1 MDKGKSMSLTYKDN
15 KDFYNKMLGI
25 AIPITV
31 SNLVSS
37 SLNLVDNVMIG
48 QLDAVHVSAT
58 GLANQ
63 ITFVLMLLFFGINS
77 GTCIF
82 VAQSWGKREE
92 SSIKHVMGISYLL
105 TGAVALIFF
114 VASFFYPLPIMRFF
128 TNDLRAVELG
138 EIYLRIIAPSFLFM
152 GLSAPLS
159 FATRSINKAKI
170 GMYASSTSLI
180 LNTALN
186 YILIFGKL
194 GFPAMGIAGAALAT
208 LISRAVEAAMIIGY
222 SGKYARVLIIRWRDL
237 FSVPRDLFQTVLK
250 KCAPVIVNEGAWS
263 LGMSAM
269 TLIYA
274 RISTTASAAVF
285 IAETIRMV
293 FTVIS
298 FGVGNASAVMLGN
311 LLGEGRRDEAID
323 YNKKFLQINTILGV
337 LMGTTVYLLAPFI
350 VNYFYRLDA
359 EVSGIAIWTIRVI
372 GLMLPIKFYNLVMI
386 IGTFRAG
393 GDTVFSMLIEAVGV
407 WGVGV
412 PAVYIT
418 GLIIG
423 LPIPLVVLAANLDE
437 VFKFFAGLPRV
448 LSNKWAKTLV

>member
-1 MDKGKSMSLTYKDN
+1 
-15 KDFYNKMLGI
+15 MLGI
-25 AIPITV
+25 AIPITI

-63 ITFVLMLLFFGINS
+63 ITFVLMLLLFGINS

-82 VAQSWGKREE
+82 VAQFWGKGEE
-92 SSIKHVMGISYLL
+92 SKIKHVMGISYLFS
-105 TGAVALIFF
+105 GAVSLLFF
-114 VASFFYPLPIMRFF
+114 VVSFFSSAPIMHFF
-128 TNDLRAVELG
+128 THDARAVELG
-138 EIYLRIIAPSFLFM
+138 STYLKIIAPSFLLM

-159 FATRSINKAKI
+159 FATRSINQAKI

-186 YILIFGKL
+186 YVLIFGKF
-194 GFPAMGIAGAALAT
+194 GAPALGIAGAALAT
-208 LISRAVEAAMIIGY
+208 LISRIVEAMMVIGY
-222 SGKYARVLIIRWRDL
+222 SKKYAQVLQIGCRDL
-237 FSVPRDLFQTVLK
+237 LTVPREMFQNVLK
-250 KCAPVIVNEGAWS
+250 KSAPVIVNEGVWS

-298 FGVGNASAVMLGN
+298 FGVGNASAVMIGN
-311 LLGEGRRDEAID
+311 LLGDGKREEAIA

-337 LMGTTVYLLAPFI
+337 LMGTAVYLLAPLI

-359 EVSGIAIWTIRVI
+359 EVSEIAIWTIRVI
-372 GLMLPIKFYNLVMI
+372 GMMLPFKFYNLVMI

-393 GDTVFSMLIEAVGV
+393 GDTVFSMLLEAISV

-418 GLIIG
+418 GLVIG
-423 LPIPLVVLAANLDE
+423 IPIPYVVLAANLDE
-437 VFKFFAGLPRV
+437 MFKFIVGTPRV
-448 LSNKWAKTLV
+448 ISNKWAKTLV